1 MVVKK
6 SKIHPLPLTLLQITS
21 LPNAFSKAY
30 IYISK
35 QHIEGLFRNLSQTVK
50 YVQNVKHYIP
60 PIYALMRR
68 VIEYHYLNKKYNECF
83 KANYN

>member
-6 SKIHPLPLTLLQITS
+6 GKIHPLPLTLRQISS
-21 LPNAFSKAY
+21 LPNAFSKTY
-30 IYISK
+30 SY
-35 QHIEGLFRNLSQTVK
+35 K

-60 PIYALMRR
+60 PMYALMRT
-68 VIEYHYLNKKYNECF
+68 VIQYHYLNKKYNECF